1 MACCNGRK
9 WFWVV
14 VFVLFLIVVGMAPQQ
29 IVAAEAQTEGDTLV
43 LIDHMG
49 REVSIKQPIQRP
61 VALTANLM
69 EALYIA
75 GIEPVATVDNY
86 RIRSEAL
93 ELPRLGM
100 QGNINIEMIYA
111 VEPDLI
117 LAHSR
122 HQGQLVSALEGTGF
136 PVYVVD
142 PGQVGDAPLYDTA
155 LFVGGLLGREEAV
168 QDFVREVEAT
178 AAKWEEQIR
187 IETDIRTGLII
198 QDGDSIRA
206 AQTRSGL
213 GAILTGL
220 GIDNIVPD
228 DMPGGS
234 QDTFV
239 SFDIETIL
247 AADPDVILIR
257 PTSNDTQY
265 NAQRL
270 AGYLE
275 NPLWA
280 GLTAVQNDRVHML
293 PFRLHPGRATVPE
306 MYEMAA
312 QVILK

>member
-1 MACCNGRK
+1 MCWNSKKRFLIA
-9 WFWVV
+9 
-14 VFVLFLIVVGMAPQQ
+14 VFVLFLAVGLVVKAG
-29 IVAAEAQTEGDTLV
+29 VAAEAKSAISTVTLV
-43 LIDHMG
+43 DHMG
-49 REVSIKQPIQRP
+49 REVTIQLPIQRP

-75 GIEPVATVDNY
+75 GFEPVATVDNY
-86 RIRSEAL
+86 RIRAEAQS
-93 ELPRLGM
+93 LPSLGL
-100 QGNINIEMIYA
+100 QANINIEMIYA

-122 HQGQLVSALEGTGF
+122 HQGQIVSALESTGVAVF
-136 PVYVVD
+136 VVD
-142 PGQVGDAPLYDTA
+142 PAQVGDAPLYDTA
-155 LFVGGLLGREEAV
+155 LFVGQLLDRDKEVQGFVIEA
-168 QDFVREVEAT
+168 EAT
-178 AAKWEEQIR
+178 AAKWREKIR
-187 IETDIRTGLII
+187 LETDIRTGLII
-198 QDGDSIRA
+198 QDGDTIRA

-220 GIDNIVPD
+220 GISNIVPD
-228 DMPGGS
+228 DMPGSS

-257 PTSNDTQY
+257 PTSNDSQH
-265 NAQRL
+265 NKRRL
-270 AGYLE
+270 ASYLD

-280 GLTAVQNDRVHML
+280 GLTAVQNGRVFML

-312 QVILK
+312 QVILE